1 MPRLRKNPTEKT
13 RKVVCIL
20 SYNRCAYP
28 ECLNELVEPATEQSD
43 IYLSAQICH
52 IYSDSARGPRGNPQI
67 TENEFNAP
75 DNLIVLCRHH
85 HGIIDGQPESY
96 PADVL
101 KEWKQT
107 HEAKMRKLVS
117 ANLENIPLEVFSHS
131 DFPIDLIDQ
140 KIKEDV
146 DIIRKTRFFREID
159 VVNNVLVLGEGIK
172 EKLRAGTDTV
182 RSHALAWC
190 ARLLAHKKVETARE
204 YLNLAKQLG
213 TSPEINIAEAFIAS
227 YADDKK
233 TALDI
238 LDTINSPS
246 SRSAKFLVVA
256 HNGGAESAIDWS
268 KKEGINP
275 DDMDS
280 EGKFSLLNCQL
291 ELTRREAAEE
301 TVSTLSEHD
310 FASTPALYHSVAITY
325 LLKAVPADFCAL
337 VLNQLPLYLR
347 SFPLAA
353 DAPAMDAREKAFHYF
368 SKAVNIE
375 RQLGCARIASLD
387 DEYAL
392 WLQLRNP
399 ETTDVGRERLKEKLR
414 DLSSALQLV
423 PFALQFEIDLD
434 ITAVEQEI
442 ERTRS
447 PDGEM
452 TPESAIARLA
462 LVLTRKPKD
471 VANYV
476 ERHHDELSKFI
487 GKKQVDILRIEAFSH
502 AGMLDEAEQHLLLLS
517 EDEFSEED
525 KARLRRMILEASG
538 ADPVEIRKE
547 QFNQTNALS
556 DLAILVDK
564 LHEQQNW
571 PELCKF
577 GNKLFQR
584 TRSVVDA
591 ERLAVALNNTRKS
604 KELIQFLED
613 IPSILQQSK
622 HLQMAYCWALY
633 HEGRFSE
640 AQTKLTKIGDP
651 PDGWD
656 YPALSVNLGLALG
669 DWSSLSAYVASEYQA
684 RDNRDASQIMQT
696 ARLAHHIGSPLAK
709 DLMFVAATK
718 GVDDPEILAN
728 AYNLAQTAD
737 WKEDETI
744 TQYFQR
750 AVELS
755 GDSGSIR
762 RITLEELDKMKTEWD
777 RHEFKIWQ
785 MLSRG
790 DIPMFLAGE
799 VLNRTLASFM
809 LFPALANL
817 SESDLRRRGAV
828 PSYSGNRASLPKD
841 IAITRIGIDA
851 SALLTLGFLDI
862 LNVTF
867 NAFDTIYVPHS
878 TINWLIGEKQKISFH
893 QPSRIRDASRVR
905 DMLATDILERFVSS
919 TVADS
924 DLSAH
929 VGSNLAMLIAEA
941 EKARENDETQHI
953 VVSPSPVYRLGSLMG
968 EEANLTK
975 HAGVLSSCL
984 AVINKLRRRSQITI
998 EEERAARDYLL
1009 SHEKPW
1015 PQQPDISDNAVLY
1028 LDDLAIKYFLNLG
1041 VLDKLKAAGFTAIVS
1056 PSEVSESNALISYE
1070 YNAGEISEIIERILT
1085 TIKSHVEKKQIIF
1098 GRQPTSNQTEE
1109 KHITDHPTID
1119 TTALAEV
1126 CDAIIIDDR
1135 FINQHAKIGDT
1146 GVEAVIFST
1155 LDILDRLVSDGVI
1168 TSEQNMEYRTQL
1180 RRAGYFFIPVREDE
1194 LIQHLSA
1201 CVVVEGEIEEKIELK
1216 AIRENLLRIRMS
1228 DWIQLPK
1235 EMFWLET
1242 TIKSFIIALKKFWI
1256 SDTDISKVMV
1266 ISEWIVKQID
1276 VRGWAHCLNDEGVD
1290 DFIKTGRGAYI
1301 LLLLTSPPDASS
1313 DIKKAYWEW
1322 VEGRILV
1329 QIRDEFPDLY
1339 NWIVNQ
1345 LKQHISDVADMDLAG
1360 IDLNKGNTV

>member
-1 MPRLRKNPTEKT
+1 
-13 RKVVCIL
+13 
-20 SYNRCAYP
+20 
-28 ECLNELVEPATEQSD
+28 
-43 IYLSAQICH
+43 
-52 IYSDSARGPRGNPQI
+52 
-67 TENEFNAP
+67 
-75 DNLIVLCRHH
+75 
-85 HGIIDGQPESY
+85 
-96 PADVL
+96 
-101 KEWKQT
+101 
-107 HEAKMRKLVS
+107 MRKLVS
-117 ANLENIPLEVFSHS
+117 ANLENIPPEVFSHS

-140 KIKEDV
+140 KIQEDV

-159 VVNNVLVLGEGIK
+159 VAKKALVLGEEIK
-172 EKLRAGTDTV
+172 GKLRAGTDAV

-190 ARLLAHKKVETARE
+190 ARLLAHKKIETARE

-213 TSPEINIAEAFIAS
+213 TCPEINIAEAFIAS
-227 YADDKK
+227 YASDKK
-233 TALDI
+233 SALDI
-238 LDTINSPS
+238 LATIDSSS
-246 SRSAKFLVVA
+246 SRSAAFLVVA
-256 HNGGAESAIDWS
+256 HNEGAKGAIDWS
-268 KKEGINP
+268 KREGINS

-280 EGKFSLLNCQL
+280 EGKFCLLNCQL
-291 ELTRREAAEE
+291 ELTRRKAAEE
-301 TVSTLSEHD
+301 IVKTLSERD
-310 FASTPALYHSVAITY
+310 FASTPAFYHSVAITY
-325 LLKAVPADFCAL
+325 LLKAVPADFCTL
-337 VLNQLPLYLR
+337 VLNQVPLYLR

-368 SKAVNIE
+368 SKASKIE
-375 RQLGCARIASLD
+375 RQLGCTNTASRD

-399 ETTDVGRERLKEKLR
+399 ETADVGRERLKKKLC
-414 DLSSALQLV
+414 DLGSALQLV

-434 ITAVEQEI
+434 VMAVEQEI
-442 ERTRS
+442 EKTR
-447 PDGEM
+447 DQNGEM
-452 TPESAIARLA
+452 TLESAIARLA
-462 LVLTRKPKD
+462 LVLTQEPKD
-471 VANYV
+471 IATYV
-476 ERHHDELSKFI
+476 ECHHDELSKLI
-487 GKKQVDILRIEAFSH
+487 DKKQIDILRIEALSH
-502 AGMLDEAEQHLLLLS
+502 AGMIDEAKQHLLLLS
-517 EDEFSEED
+517 GDEFSEED

-547 QFNQTNALS
+547 QFNQTDALS
-556 DLAILVDK
+556 DLVILVDK

-571 PELCKF
+571 VELCKF
-577 GNKLFQR
+577 GNRLFQR

-591 ERLAVALNNTRKS
+591 ERLAVALNNARKS

-622 HLQMAYCWALY
+622 HLQMSYCWALY
-633 HEGRFSE
+633 HEGRFPE
-640 AQTKLTKIGDP
+640 AQTKLTKINDP

-656 YPALSVNLGLALG
+656 HRALSVNLGLALG
-669 DWSSLSAYVASEYQA
+669 DWSSLSAYVANEYQA
-684 RDNRDASQIMQT
+684 RDNRDATHIMQT
-696 ARLAHHIGSPLAK
+696 AHLAHRIGSPLAK
-709 DLMFVAATK
+709 DLVFVAVTK
-718 GVDDPEILAN
+718 GANDPDILAG
-728 AYNLAQTAD
+728 AYHLAQTAG
-737 WKEDETI
+737 WEEDETI
-744 TQYFQR
+744 TQCFQR
-750 AVELS
+750 AVEIS

-762 RITLEELDKMKTEWD
+762 RITLEDLGEIKTEWE

-817 SESDLRRRGAV
+817 SEGDPRRRGAV
-828 PSYSGNRASLPKD
+828 PSYSGNRAPLPRD

-851 SALLTLGFLDI
+851 SALLTLGFLDVLSI
-862 LNVTF
+862 TF
-867 NAFDTIYVPHS
+867 NAFETIYVPHS
-878 TINWLIGEKQKISFH
+878 TINWLIGEQRKISFH

-905 DMLATDILERFVSS
+905 NMLATDILTRFVSS
-919 TVADS
+919 TVANS

-941 EKARENDETQHI
+941 EKVRENDETQHI

-984 AVINKLRRRSQITI
+984 AVINKLRRRHQITI
-998 EEERAARDYLL
+998 EEERKAQDYLL

-1028 LDDLAIKYFLNLG
+1028 LDDLAIKYFLDLG
-1041 VLDKLKAAGFTAIVS
+1041 VLDKLKAAGFIAIVS
-1056 PSEVSESNALISYE
+1056 PSGVSESNALISYE
-1070 YNAGEISEIIERILT
+1070 YNAGEVSEIIERILT
-1085 TIKSHVEKKQIIF
+1085 TIKSRVEKGQIIF
-1098 GRQPTSNQTEE
+1098 GRQPTSNRTEE
-1109 KHITDHPTID
+1109 KRITDHPTVG

-1126 CDAIIIDDR
+1126 CDVVIIDDR

-1146 GVEAVIFST
+1146 GMEAVIFST
-1155 LDILDRLVSDGVI
+1155 LDILDRLVSDGII
-1168 TSEQNMEYRTQL
+1168 TSEQNMEYRTRL
-1180 RRAGYFFIPVREDE
+1180 RCAGYFFIPVREDE

-1201 CVVVEGEIEEKIELK
+1201 CAVVKGKIEETIELK

-1228 DWIQLPK
+1228 DWLQLPK
-1235 EMFWLET
+1235 EIFWLET
-1242 TIKSFIIALKKFWI
+1242 TIKSLIIALKRFWI
-1256 SDTDISKVMV
+1256 SDTDISKVKA

-1313 DIKKAYWEW
+1313 DVKKAYWEW

-1339 NWIVNQ
+1339 NWITNQ
-1345 LKQHISDVADMDLAG
+1345 LRQHILKVADMDLSK
-1360 IDLNKGNTV
+1360 INLNKGNTV